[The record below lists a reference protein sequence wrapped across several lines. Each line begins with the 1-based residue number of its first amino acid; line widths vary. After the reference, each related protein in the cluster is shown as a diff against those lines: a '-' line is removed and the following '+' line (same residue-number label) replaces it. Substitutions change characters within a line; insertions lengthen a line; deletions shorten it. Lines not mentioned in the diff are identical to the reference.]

1 MKTQRKHTWYARP
14 VIVRSWKKNKKLAV
28 KTPSGWVHFG
38 DTRYKDYTQHQD
50 PARRA
55 AYLKRAAGI
64 TDKKGRKTIN
74 NVYSPNYWSAR
85 VLWKK

>member
-1 MKTQRKHTWYARP
+1 MKTHRKLAWYTRP

-28 KTPSGWVHFG
+28 KTPSGWLHFG
-38 DTRYKDYTQHQD
+38 DSRYKDYTQHQD

-64 TDKKGRKTIN
+64 RNKHGKKTIN
-74 NVYSPNYWSAR
+74 SVYSANYWAAR
-85 VLWKK
+85 ILWKK